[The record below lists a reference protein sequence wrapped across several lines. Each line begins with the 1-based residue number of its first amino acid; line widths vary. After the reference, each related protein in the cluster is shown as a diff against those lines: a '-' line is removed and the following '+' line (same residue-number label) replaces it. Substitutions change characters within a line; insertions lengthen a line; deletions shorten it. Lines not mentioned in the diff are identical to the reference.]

1 MSGVRL
7 AIRQLRYENRALWR
21 NSASAFFTFV
31 FPLMFLVIFTL
42 IFGNDDITGP
52 GGRETTAATF
62 YTGAIA
68 AFSIVNACYTT
79 LAMNVAI
86 SRDRGQLKRIR
97 GTPLPP
103 WAFLA
108 GKIGITVLVAILLV
122 AIVTAF
128 GWLFYDVSVPT
139 NTLPGLVLALVV
151 GAAAFAALGLAITSF
166 VRNEDAAPA
175 VVNATI
181 LPLLFISD
189 VFIPLDSAPGW
200 LGTVASI
207 FPVRP
212 LAESMHTAFNPF
224 TEGAAIDVRNLLVMA
239 AWGVFGILVS
249 MRYFRWEPRR

>member
-1 MSGVRL
+1 MTTLVLGF
-7 AIRQLRYENRALWR
+7 RQARYEMLAFWR
-21 NSASAFFTFV
+21 NPAAAFFTFV

>member
-1 MSGVRL
+1 MSNVRMVL
-7 AIRQLRYENRALWR
+7 RQLRYENVALRR
-21 NSASAFFTFV
+21 NTAAAFFTFI

-42 IFGNDDITGP
+42 VFGNDDITGP
-52 GGRETTAATF
+52 GGRTTTAATF

-103 WAFLA
+103 WAFITA
-108 GKIGITVLVAILLV
+108 KILNTVLVAVLLV
-122 AIVTAF
+122 VIVTVF

-151 GAAAFAALGLAITSF
+151 GAAAFAALGLAITGF

-175 VVNATI
+175 IVNATI

-224 TEGAAIDVRNLLVMA
+224 TEGAAVDVRNLLVMA
-239 AWGVFGILVS
+239 AWGAVGVVAS
-249 MRYFRWEPRR
+249 MRFFRWEPRR